1 MRISYNAQAMSAK
14 TQLNIANARVS
25 TSTER
30 LSSGKK
36 INSAKDAPSGFSIAR
51 RTALQV
57 RGLSSSIDAVNTGCD
72 VARTADSALGEIHDM
87 LQRMNEL
94 AVKASNDTLSK
105 EDRDYCQT
113 EIDELKK
120 EITRIS
126 EQTDFN
132 GEHLLNGRF
141 GRHAYVEPADKEI
154 DPPPKDMSVEYVN
167 NQVAS
172 GKYKLTVNLDYET
185 AADGTKTVKAG
196 SSSVQLDYDKENDG
210 NYSASLGNL
219 KIVRTDQEYIV
230 NDTGSSTE
238 KTTIRN
244 SLTVAGDDGT
254 EFTFSFEADYGSD
267 TVVFKVADMGPMS
280 IQAGANKDQMID
292 IEIPKISLMTLG
304 IAGVNVSSYTK
315 NGGEKVT
322 DNEGASKAI
331 DDIKYAIDYVSRIR
345 STIGAQQNRLEH
357 SAASLSATHE
367 AMVSALSTIEDTD
380 VAAETTDY
388 STQQILMQ
396 AATSVL
402 AQANDRPSEVLQL
415 LQ

>member
-141 GRHAYVEPADKEI
+141 GRHSYVNSNSSAKN
-154 DPPPKDMSVEYVN
+154 MSVEYVN

-172 GKYKLTVNLDYET
+172 GKYQLTVNLDYDT

-196 SSSVQLDYDKENDG
+196 SSSVQLAYDKDNSDS
-210 NYSASLGNL
+210 YKPIGNL

-230 NDTGSSTE
+230 NDTGSSNE

-254 EFTFSFEADYGSD
+254 EFTFSFEADYGGG
-267 TVVFKVADMGPMS
+267 TVEFEVADMGPMS

-292 IEIPKISLMTLG
+292 IEIPRISLMTLG

-331 DDIKYAIDYVSRIR
+331 DDIKYAIDYVSRTR

>member
-36 INSAKDAPSGFSIAR
+36 INSAKDAPSGFSIAK

-141 GRHAYVEPADKEI
+141 GRHSYVNSNSSAKN
-154 DPPPKDMSVEYVN
+154 MSVEYVN

-172 GKYKLTVNLDYET
+172 GKYKLIVNLDYET

-196 SSSVQLDYDKENDG
+196 SSSVQLAYDKENDG
-210 NYSASLGNL
+210 SYSASLGNL

-230 NDTGSSTE
+230 NDTGSSNE

-254 EFTFSFEADYGSD
+254 EFTFSFEADYGSG
-267 TVVFKVADMGPMS
+267 TVEFEVADMGPMS

-331 DDIKYAIDYVSRIR
+331 DDIKYAIDYVSRTR

>member
-36 INSAKDAPSGFSIAR
+36 INSAKDAPSGFSIAK

-141 GRHAYVEPADKEI
+141 GRHSYVNSNSSAKN
-154 DPPPKDMSVEYVN
+154 MSVEYVN

-172 GKYKLTVNLDYET
+172 GKYQLIVNLDYET

-196 SSSVQLDYDKENDG
+196 SSSVQLKYDKENDG
-210 NYSASLGNL
+210 SYSASLGNL

-230 NDTGSSTE
+230 NDTGSSNE

-254 EFTFSFEADYGSD
+254 EFTFSFEADYGGG
-267 TVVFKVADMGPMS
+267 TVEFEVADMGPMS

-315 NGGEKVT
+315 NVGEKVT

-331 DDIKYAIDYVSRIR
+331 DDIKYAIDYVSRTR

>member
-141 GRHAYVEPADKEI
+141 GRHSYVNSNSSAKN
-154 DPPPKDMSVEYVN
+154 MSVEYVN

-172 GKYKLTVNLDYET
+172 GKYKLIVNLDYES

-196 SSSVQLDYDKENDG
+196 SSSVQLAYDKENDG
-210 NYSASLGNL
+210 SYSASLGNL

-230 NDTGSSTE
+230 NDTGSSNE

-254 EFTFSFEADYGSD
+254 EFTFSFEADYGSG
-267 TVVFKVADMGPMS
+267 TVEFEVADMGPMS

-331 DDIKYAIDYVSRIR
+331 DDIKYAIDYVSRTR

>member
-141 GRHAYVEPADKEI
+141 GRHSYVNSNSSAKN
-154 DPPPKDMSVEYVN
+154 MSVEYVN

-172 GKYKLTVNLDYET
+172 GKYQLTVNLDYET

-196 SSSVQLDYDKENDG
+196 SSSVQLAYDKENDG
-210 NYSASLGNL
+210 SYSASSGSL

-230 NDTGSSTE
+230 NDTGSSNE

-254 EFTFSFEADYGSD
+254 EFTFSFEADYGGG
-267 TVVFKVADMGPMS
+267 TVEFEVADMGPMS

-331 DDIKYAIDYVSRIR
+331 DDIKYAIDYVSRTR